1 MGSHYAHVA
10 NVMIAN
16 VIHATAVPAIHA
28 LAHQRPKRKLDVVVT
43 RKSKLLRR
51 VDVAATRR
59 LKLQR
64 SLDVVEIRKSKLL
77 RRVDVVATRK
87 LKLQRSLNLVEIR
100 KKLKHKMS
108 QKLLL
113 QLEVKRSQSRSKT

>member
-1 MGSHYAHVA
+1 MGV
-10 NVMIAN
+10 
-16 VIHATAVPAIHA
+16 
-28 LAHQRPKRKLDVVVT
+28 DVVVT
-43 RKSKLLRR
+43 RRLKLQRSLDVVKIRKSKLLRR
-51 VDVAATRR
+51 VDVVVTRR

>member
-10 NVMIAN
+10 NVNHVPA
-16 VIHATAVPAIHA
+16 IHATVVVAIHA

-43 RKSKLLRR
+43 RKSKLLRRVDAAATRRLKLQIR

-77 RRVDVVATRK
+77 RRV
-87 LKLQRSLNLVEIR
+87 NLVEIR